1 MITEPKTKNF
11 YYKKKKIDNWNWP
24 RGQNPMQCCPKG
36 SRQHCMRKNL
46 VQCCLNTL
54 WTTLYSWKPY
64 AMLPERLQI
73 TLYIKKKILCNVVL
87 ILLGQHCT
95 GKNPM
100 QCCPRDSRQLCIR
113 KNLVQCCL
121 NTLWATLHS
130 WKPYAMLPERPQTT
144 LYKKNSVQCCLN
156 TLGTTLHKKKSC
168 AILC

>member
-1 MITEPKTKNF
+1 
-11 YYKKKKIDNWNWP
+11 
-24 RGQNPMQCCPKG
+24 MQCCPKG
-36 SRQHCMRKNL
+36 SRQHCIRKNL

-73 TLYIKKKILCNVVL
+73 TLHKKKILCNVVL

-95 GKNPM
+95 RKNPM
-100 QCCPRDSRQLCIR
+100 QCCPRGSRQLCIR

-121 NTLWATLHS
+121 NTLWTTLHS

-144 LYKKNSVQCCLN
+144 LYKKILCDAVLILLGQLCIRKNPVQYCVN
-156 TLGTTLHKKKSC
+156 TLGTTLHR
-168 AILC
+168 